1 MKKTIISALTTAL
14 VAGAVST
21 SFAAANPFSD
31 VPADHWAYDS
41 VSKLAAEGIVNGY
54 TDGSFDGNST
64 MTRYEMA
71 QIVAKAMAKQ
81 EKLNG
86 EQKAMID
93 KLAAE
98 FSDELSSL
106 GVRVANLENK
116 VDNVKWEGVVR
127 ISTTGQRSDNND
139 DEYANVALLR
149 LEPTFALNDNWS
161 AHARL
166 DATTSMKTN
175 GNEEDKANNN
185 VSLVRLWAEGQYGN
199 CVLRFGKMEDLD
211 RTAGGLISD
220 TEYSGVEVEYAPEKG
235 LQFIAG
241 AGRYSPGNYSFID
254 HNGNKF
260 TDGTGTTATYAKA
273 ELNYVADKFN
283 IGAGF
288 HTLRGA
294 STDFDNGGA
303 DIAANFD
310 TINIWN
316 VGAGYQFDS
325 NVALAAAYASS
336 NDLKGSCS
344 DGRPFSIEGVSKK
357 SYDIHVAYKG
367 ADTEQAGSYG
377 LNLGYHQLGT
387 ASIAPT
393 WDTSVFGSKGWYING
408 EYVLAKNVSAFAE
421 YFHGKY
427 IMDDNNGNVNA
438 FYGKVEF
445 KF

>member
-1 MKKTIISALTTAL
+1 MKKTIVSALTAAL
-14 VAGAVST
+14 VAGSVST

-41 VSKLAAEGIVNGY
+41 VSKLASEGVINGY
-54 TDGSFDGNST
+54 TNGSFDGNST

-81 EKLNG
+81 DKLNA
-86 EQKAMID
+86 EQKATID
-93 KLAAE
+93 KMAAE

-116 VDNVKWEGVVR
+116 VDNVKWEGLIR
-127 ISTTGQRSDNND
+127 ISASGQNIEHGD
-139 DEYANVALLR
+139 DAHDNVALLR
-149 LEPTFALNDNWS
+149 LEPTFTLNDNWS

-175 GNEEDKANNN
+175 GNEDDKADNH

-199 CVLRFGKMEDLD
+199 CVLRLGKMEDLD
-211 RTAGGLISD
+211 RTAGGLIAD

-235 LQFIAG
+235 VQFIAG
-241 AGRYSPGNYSFID
+241 AGRYNPGNYSSID
-254 HNGNKF
+254 SKF
-260 TDGTGTTATYAKA
+260 TDGIGGNATYAKA

-288 HTLRGA
+288 HTLRGV
-294 STDFDNGGA
+294 STDFSSIVPDLS
-303 DIAANFD
+303 ANFD

-316 VGAGYQFDS
+316 VGASYKFDS

-336 NDLKGSCS
+336 NTLDGKRS
-344 DGRPFSIEGVSKK
+344 DGTRFSADYISNK

-367 ADTEQAGSYG
+367 ADAEQAGSYG

-408 EYVLAKNVSAFAE
+408 EYVLAKNISAFAE
-421 YFHGKY
+421 YFRGKY
-427 IMDDNNGNVNA
+427 ILDHNSNNVNA
-438 FYGKVEF
+438 FYGKIEF